1 VLSFRAQGSGSR
13 STFVDELTLPKSRI
27 TLGAKDFL
35 ECRFENSYFCTGLE
49 EDVKLCAMDGHNNN
63 EDNT

>member
-1 VLSFRAQGSGSR
+1 VLSFRAQGYRSR
-13 STFVDELTLPKSRI
+13 PTFVDELTLAESII

-35 ECRFENSYFCTGLE
+35 ECRFENSYFCTELDK
-49 EDVKLCAMDGHNNN
+49 DVKLCAMDGHNNN